1 MEDMNGLANE
11 LLDVARVLLI
21 VIGCG
26 IGLIKIVKGKTDENP
41 RDFFEGLA
49 VIVIAAVL
57 EAASFAVEYIL
68 R

>member
-1 MEDMNGLANE
+1 MKDMNELAND
-11 LLDVARVLLI
+11 LLNVARVLLI
-21 VIGCG
+21 VIGAAV
-26 IGLIKIVKGKTDENP
+26 GLIKIVKGKTDENP

-49 VIVIAAVL
+49 VIAIAAVL